1 LHHGLAYFKIIPNQK
16 QVISVEE
23 AQQKISDRLVP
34 LSSELVDIENANGRV
49 LAEPLQSDRDLPPF
63 NRSTFDGIALSYQS
77 IAQGRRSFP
86 ITGTAYAGSP
96 KLELVDLDSCVEIM
110 TGAPV
115 PDKANCVVKVE
126 DLEIKDGVATLND
139 GVELSEDF
147 GIHSQGSD
155 CPAGKPLLQPGCL
168 LSAKE
173 LSIAASIGKPQL
185 LVSRMPRI
193 AIVTTGDELV
203 EISASP
209 LPHQIRRSNDLALQV
224 SLQSAGYQNITRHHI
239 LDDPDETEA
248 TVQSIL
254 QDTDVL
260 ILAGGVSKGKRDFL
274 PDALERVGVTKAFQ
288 WVSQRPGKPLWFGDC
303 KRDGK
308 LTLVFALP
316 GNPVSCFTCLH
327 RYVLPALA
335 KISGQAPA
343 PSQFAKLKSEFR
355 FDPPLTLFLPV
366 MLSGDE
372 SGQLWADPLPFNTSG
387 DYISAAR
394 TQGFVELSC
403 SESLFQKGTSHRFF
417 PWSV

>member
-1 LHHGLAYFKIIPNQK
+1 M
-16 QVISVEE
+16 ISVEE

-77 IAQGRRSFP
+77 IARGRRSFP

-96 KLELVDLDSCVEIM
+96 KVELADLDSCVEIM

-115 PDKANCVVKVE
+115 PDAANCVIKVE
-126 DLEIKDGVATLND
+126 DLEVKDGVATLND
-139 GVELSEDF
+139 GVELSEGF

-155 CPAGKPLLQPGCL
+155 CPAGKTLLQLGCL

-203 EISASP
+203 EISDSP

-224 SLQSAGYQNITRHHI
+224 SLQSAGYKNITRYHI
-239 LDDPDETEA
+239 LDDPTETEA

-254 QDTDVL
+254 QDTDIL

-274 PDALERVGVTKAFQ
+274 PEALESVGVTKAFQ
-288 WVSQRPGKPLWFGDC
+288 WVSQRPGKPLWFGDFE
-303 KRDGK
+303 RDGK
-308 LTLVFALP
+308 PTFVFALP

-327 RYVLPALA
+327 RFVLPALA
-335 KISGQAPA
+335 EISGQALG

-366 MLSGDE
+366 MLSCDE
-372 SGQLWADPLPFNTSG
+372 SGQLWAEPLPFNTSG
-387 DYISAAR
+387 DYISVAQ
-394 TQGFVELSC
+394 TQGFIELSR
-403 SESLFQKGTSHRFF
+403 SESIFPEGTSHRFYA
-417 PWSV
+417 WSV

>member
-1 LHHGLAYFKIIPNQK
+1 M
-16 QVISVEE
+16 ISVEE
-23 AQQKISDRLVP
+23 AQHKISERLAP
-34 LSSELVDIENANGRV
+34 LPSELVDIESARGRV
-49 LAEPLQSDRDLPPF
+49 LAEPLHSDRDLPPF

-77 IAQGRRSFP
+77 IAQGTRKFP

-96 KLELVDLDSCVEIM
+96 KVVLTDLDSCVEIM

-126 DLEIKDGVATLND
+126 DLEIKDGFATLND
-139 GVELSEDF
+139 GVELSEGF

-155 CPAGKPLLQPGCL
+155 CPAGKTLLQPGCL
-168 LSAKE
+168 LTAKE

-185 LVSRMPRI
+185 LVSRTPRI

-203 EISASP
+203 EISALP

-224 SLQSAGYQNITRHHI
+224 SLQSAGYRNITRHHI
-239 LDDPDETEA
+239 LDDLAATKA

-274 PDALERVGVTKAFQ
+274 PEALENAGVTKAFQ
-288 WVSQRPGKPLWFGDC
+288 WVSQRPGKPLWFGDFEGE
-303 KRDGK
+303 GK
-308 LTLVFALP
+308 PTYVFALP

-335 KISGQAPA
+335 EVSGQTPG
-343 PSQFAKLKSEFR
+343 PSQFARLKCEFR

-372 SGQLWADPLPFNTSG
+372 SGRLWADPLPFNTSG
-387 DYISAAR
+387 DYISVAR
-394 TQGFVELSC
+394 TQGFIELSR
-403 SESLFQKGTSHRFF
+403 SESIFPKGTSHRFY